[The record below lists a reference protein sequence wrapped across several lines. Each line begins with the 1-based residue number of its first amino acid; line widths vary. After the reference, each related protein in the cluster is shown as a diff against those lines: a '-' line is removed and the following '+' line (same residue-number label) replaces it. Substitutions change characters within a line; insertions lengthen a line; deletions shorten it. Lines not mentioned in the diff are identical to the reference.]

1 MTIILLTC
9 FGIGAI
15 IRVREENRRTFL
27 ADMTHQCTTIEQQE
41 RVRIARELHDV
52 IGYALSQITVQAG
65 VGLHLMDRD
74 PDQARL
80 ALMNIRDVSKSALA
94 EARTVLGVLRDRDAP
109 VLPQPGLAGIARLI
123 AGVHSPDLVAVLDD
137 QVAGQQPAQA
147 TGLAA
152 YRIVQEALANVV
164 RHAQAHRVTVR
175 LERVGDQLH
184 LTVTDDGRGVPT
196 GQRVGYG
203 ILGMQ
208 ERAELLGGS
217 VAVFPGATGGTQITV
232 TLPWGDGGI

>member
-52 IGYALSQITVQAG
+52 IGYALSQITVKAG
-65 VGLHLMDRD
+65 GGLH
-74 PDQARL
+74 
-80 ALMNIRDVSKSALA
+80 LMNIRDVSKSALA